1 MLLWHLKQGHM
12 SEKRLKELEKQGALG
27 KDRISAMG
35 FCDECILGKSSRTRL
50 KKYNAF
56 NKRHFRLYTCR
67 SLGTLTD

>member
-1 MLLWHLKQGHM
+1 M

-50 KKYNAF
+50 KKIQCIQQKALSIIYMQIF
-56 NKRHFRLYTCR
+56 GDPHRLN
-67 SLGTLTD
+67 L